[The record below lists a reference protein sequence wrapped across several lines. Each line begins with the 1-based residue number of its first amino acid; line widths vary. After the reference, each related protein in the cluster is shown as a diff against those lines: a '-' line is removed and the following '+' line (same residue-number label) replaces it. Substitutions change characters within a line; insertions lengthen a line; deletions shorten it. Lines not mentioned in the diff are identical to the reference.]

1 MVQNSNLNVQNLN
14 CHKLEEIL
22 HFETHAPCPSISC
35 IFYVAIVSYS
45 IHIPFLLPANGFVW
59 KSAPTSVNHP
69 FPHEKC
75 AITWGSFFVG
85 PLTPDKNDPW
95 DQWDPHEIRHHQKT
109 PRNPMCS
116 KPGKARHWAL
126 LLGFQQAHQQQG
138 TVAVSCDPWQQ
149 VQGPKRCTAGDFHME
164 LSNRNR
170 PEMMGSDGLMGVLL
184 MGVLHMKSRLMTWWC
199 GLWLMIFVRGKKCFV
214 WKQKTFGVKP
224 SLGNWDYKGRT
235 SLRTVPG
242 TPTCF
247 HKIWN
252 TNLLTLSKCSVPRNQ
267 ESVKIS
273 SSNIFTR
280 QQTQPWDTAG
290 FTQGWDPWLHQRW
303 GGAILAD
310 KPRDGTHRCGC
321 HLCVRPPTGISRDS
335 SGGFDS
341 KQSQNLTVDCHVSM
355 MWGVEVSDR
364 WSCFSAGCPVSV
376 VCVPWGEKALMLI
389 CMQRFEVI
397 IGRWSDIV
405 KHSHAFLFHACS
417 MILWWSQSCKA
428 SWSRVGYLGIFG
440 WIFSTKPWISL
451 CTTLPLSP
459 SLDFFVALL
468 GSGGSGVIPSSS
480 STDEE
485 VLVLE
490 SQRFSPRIP
499 GSIFPWFVS
508 HKLKCPT
515 HMIAVKKKVPW
526 IK

>member
-1 MVQNSNLNVQNLN
+1 
-14 CHKLEEIL
+14 
-22 HFETHAPCPSISC
+22 
-35 IFYVAIVSYS
+35 
-45 IHIPFLLPANGFVW
+45 
-59 KSAPTSVNHP
+59 
-69 FPHEKC
+69 
-75 AITWGSFFVG
+75 
-85 PLTPDKNDPW
+85 
-95 DQWDPHEIRHHQKT
+95 
-109 PRNPMCS
+109 MCS

-199 GLWLMIFVRGKKCFV
+199 GLWLMICVWGKKCFV

-273 SSNIFTR
+273 SSTSSPANKHNL
-280 QQTQPWDTAG
+280 DTAG

-310 KPRDGTHRCGC
+310 KPGMALIDADATCAFAPHRDIPEFIWWFWLKT
-321 HLCVRPPTGISRDS
+321 V
-335 SGGFDS
+335 S
-341 KQSQNLTVDCHVSM
+341 KLNCWL
-355 MWGVEVSDR
+355 
-364 WSCFSAGCPVSV
+364 SCFYDVRCRSVWPLKLFFCGVS
-376 VCVPWGEKALMLI
+376 CF
-389 CMQRFEVI
+389 C
-397 IGRWSDIV
+397 
-405 KHSHAFLFHACS
+405 
-417 MILWWSQSCKA
+417 
-428 SWSRVGYLGIFG
+428 
-440 WIFSTKPWISL
+440 SL
-451 CTTLPLSP
+451 CSVRWESVDVDLYAKVWGHNRSLVRYCEAFSCLP
-459 SLDFFVALL
+459 
-468 GSGGSGVIPSSS
+468 IPC
-480 STDEE
+480 
-485 VLVLE
+485 L
-490 SQRFSPRIP
+490 
-499 GSIFPWFVS
+499 
-508 HKLKCPT
+508 
-515 HMIAVKKKVPW
+515 
-526 IK
+526 